1 MENEKGMKKLYTIN
15 GIKNEGDMVRILLD
29 SNEPV
34 SQKKGI
40 MEMVGNLSQLQ
51 QQMTVETQRK
61 QNPDQLRVPY
71 KVWDR
76 NKWNIGDVLNIEIE
90 EE

>member
-1 MENEKGMKKLYTIN
+1 MENEKVMKKLYTIN

-34 SQKKGI
+34 QQKKGI

-71 KVWDR
+71 KVWER